1 MLRRSSS
8 KVNIIQFHFLF
19 INTILRRSP
28 ALLVDLSVII
38 YLDKN
43 QGQNC
48 SDDMALFRLIID
60 AMEEC
65 AVAVQT
71 GHSCEN
77 SLHSSVECVVAL
89 LASLQSL
96 CSGEIAT
103 NILSDQ
109 TVKVLNNRYGK
120 LKEVD
125 YSGPLTYQSMARL
138 PAAYRFFLT
147 IISVDKYKVNFF

>member
-1 MLRRSSS
+1 M
-8 KVNIIQFHFLF
+8 
-19 INTILRRSP
+19 
-28 ALLVDLSVII
+28 VDLSVII

-65 AVAVQT
+65 AIAVQS

-96 CSGEIAT
+96 CSGELT
-103 NILSDQ
+103 SNILNDQ

-138 PAAYRFFLT
+138 PAAYRFL
-147 IISVDKYKVNFF
+147 SNYER